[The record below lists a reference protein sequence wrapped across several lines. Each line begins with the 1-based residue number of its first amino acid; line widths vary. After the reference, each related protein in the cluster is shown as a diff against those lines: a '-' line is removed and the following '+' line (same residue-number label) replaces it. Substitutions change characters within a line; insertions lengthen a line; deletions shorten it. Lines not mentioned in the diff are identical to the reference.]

1 MADNRANTSSS
12 KLIDGLHKSDSN
24 SHSSDYIDPK
34 TIKEINVAYNGISK
48 FAKMLGL
55 NLEKYNDV
63 ILESA
68 KKQVSTRQ
76 ELDKKSKELDNQL
89 DAMRKHYFGK
99 NKKIAEDFEKQIEIQ
114 KRDLENEFNEGAVK
128 LRKELIKQSFKN
140 VTTNKSVKI
149 FNSKYANASG
159 FKSMN
164 NSYLSDLEQLKSN
177 ALDTFGEGFESNKE
191 YKKALLRMNKEYEGK
206 VFDTMISDMK
216 ENFKANHKILSGI
229 GKGIKDTFDRNKD
242 ALMGILGPINLIIA
256 PLKDFFGGFGKIFKF
271 IGGGIK
277 TLFGK
282 FTKKVPTANDVVKT
296 GAVGVGSLYLANE
309 IKKLFGGGK
318 GNKELDFGSGIFKD
332 FLDGSSLFKK
342 VVGSPTFQSLATV
355 GGIALVIKDAIEG
368 WKKGEEWGVPNWE
381 SMVGAMIGGTGSGV
395 SNAIKSAG
403 KYALLGASFGPF
415 GIFAGALLGGVLGF
429 FGGEFWS
436 QGLDDFRK
444 LITGEK
450 SMKDMQKDSLLE
462 EVEKDYKKGKISKS
476 YYDAMQKLSS
486 TLNTED
492 FVKLGAKGSLQ
503 DVAEQLLSGKFD
515 MLDNDQLNA
524 LIGGKFGID
533 TSIPNALNQLKSIL
547 QWTNSN
553 ISSEYLKDIY
563 KNSGVFAGYLSNF
576 KDIQKLKSEYK
587 YGGKNIVSDLKK
599 LGFDDEVIQYI
610 LNSELEDISHSSVHS
625 ITKEKRNRT
634 LYNPYAWGKEYE
646 RVDDAIIRSDGSIIR
661 TNPQDTLIALKDINN
676 SMDTVRADTVR
687 SLNNSIN
694 NLGGN
699 DTLDKRLNVII
710 EVLSKIL
717 DKDVKITMPQQTRYD
732 LDLIMNGG
740 MI

>member
-1 MADNRANTSSS
+1 MADNRANASGS
-12 KLIDGLHKSDSN
+12 KLIEGVHRTDTKSSQSN
-24 SHSSDYIDPK
+24 YIDPK

-55 NLEKYNDV
+55 NLEKYNEV

-76 ELDKKSKELDNQL
+76 DLDKKSKELDKQL
-89 DAMRKHYFGK
+89 DEMRKHYFGK
-99 NKKIAEDFEKQIEIQ
+99 NKKIADDFEKQIELQ
-114 KRDLENEFNEGAVK
+114 KRNLENEFDESAVK

-159 FKSMN
+159 LKSAH

-177 ALDTFGEGFESNKE
+177 ALDTFGEGFQSNKE
-191 YKKALLRMNKEYEGK
+191 YKKALLRMNREYESK
-206 VFDTMISDMK
+206 VFDTMISDFK
-216 ENFKANHKILSGI
+216 ENFKKNHKILSGI
-229 GKGIKDTFDRNKD
+229 GEGIKDTFDRNKD

-282 FTKKVPTANDVVKT
+282 FTKKVPTVNDVVKT

-318 GNKELDFGSGIFKD
+318 DEGLKGGLKLPQGFAEIFSENSSFMKNAKLLSSMGGGLMVVADFVSEFAKTGDWRS
-332 FLDGSSLFKK
+332 
-342 VVGSPTFQSLATV
+342 ATV
-355 GGIALVIKDAIEG
+355 
-368 WKKGEEWGVPNWE
+368 KGL
-381 SMVGAMIGGTGSGV
+381 TGNSKLE
-395 SNAIKSAG
+395 NAIK
-403 KYALLGASFGPF
+403 
-415 GIFAGALLGGVLGF
+415 GALLGFGIGGPIGALVGALGGVALNYFSPQVEKFIRTMTGDVSQKKKNILENIKKDVSKGKRDQTELDIYEKLATSGMSDADFASLGKGLIESEKENRKDWIRQLSNGNLDLLNNDELNYMANLF
-429 FGGEFWS
+429 MKGGYNVSNSIGVDKFKSTMKLLGEIGNDLALSNVMSS
-436 QGLDDFRK
+436 QDSTASFLKTIMMLYNSKDKTGQNLDSFLKQTGLDKTQYDK
-444 LITGEK
+444 L
-450 SMKDMQKDSLLE
+450 M
-462 EVEKDYKKGKISKS
+462 
-476 YYDAMQKLSS
+476 
-486 TLNTED
+486 
-492 FVKLGAKGSLQ
+492 
-503 DVAEQLLSGKFD
+503 
-515 MLDNDQLNA
+515 
-524 LIGGKFGID
+524 
-533 TSIPNALNQLKSIL
+533 
-547 QWTNSN
+547 NSN
-553 ISSEYLKDIY
+553 IMKSLMSNSDYVSSVISMLGVLDANGKIKV
-563 KNSGVFAGYLSNF
+563 KNSYF
-576 KDIQKLKSEYK
+576 
-587 YGGKNIVSDLKK
+587 SDL
-599 LGFDDEVIQYI
+599 
-610 LNSELEDISHSSVHS
+610 LNISD
-625 ITKEKRNRT
+625 
-634 LYNPYAWGKEYE
+634 
-646 RVDDAIIRSDGSIIR
+646 VDDAIIRSDGSIIR

-676 SMDTVRADTVR
+676 SMDMVRADTVR